1 MLRRERAGTA
11 TLHRIVIDDKDSHS
25 PSEIIATACVLFRGI
40 VAEVA

>member
-1 MLRRERAGTA
+1 LQHALEQPA
-11 TLHRIVIDDKDSHS
+11 LHRIVIDDKDSHS